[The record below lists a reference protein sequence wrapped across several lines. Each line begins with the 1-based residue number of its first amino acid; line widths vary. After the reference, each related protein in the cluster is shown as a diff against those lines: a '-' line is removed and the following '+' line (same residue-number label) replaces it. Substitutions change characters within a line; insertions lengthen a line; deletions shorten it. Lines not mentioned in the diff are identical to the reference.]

1 MLDALAP
8 PGVGEV
14 DASVAGLEQRR
25 VGKLGTGVGL
35 VLDGRPRLPV
45 RAGVVGDPAQPV
57 VAGGGAIAGEQPAA
71 PRDLFAVVFVL
82 AAFWILMASLIYLY
96 AGRKKPGPPGSGQ
109 RPEHT
114 AGPQSSVE
122 AR

>member
-1 MLDALAP
+1 MTRHWLTAGRTVAL
-8 PGVGEV
+8 
-14 DASVAGLEQRR
+14 S
-25 VGKLGTGVGL
+25 T
-35 VLDGRPRLPV
+35 
-45 RAGVVGDPAQPV
+45 
-57 VAGGGAIAGEQPAA
+57 GEQPAA
-71 PRDLFAVVFVL
+71 PRDLFDVVFVL